1 MKLNK
6 HYDSKNDKY
15 YINILPKASINK
27 IVIEIT
33 DDKYKIDRNIQNS
46 ITNYFGFNSS
56 SNNISKGYNI
66 AENVIEVS
74 QYL

>member
-15 YINILPKASINK
+15 YINILPRASINK

-46 ITNYFGFNSS
+46 ITNYFGFKSS
-56 SNNISKGYNI
+56 SNNISKG
-66 AENVIEVS
+66 
-74 QYL
+74 L